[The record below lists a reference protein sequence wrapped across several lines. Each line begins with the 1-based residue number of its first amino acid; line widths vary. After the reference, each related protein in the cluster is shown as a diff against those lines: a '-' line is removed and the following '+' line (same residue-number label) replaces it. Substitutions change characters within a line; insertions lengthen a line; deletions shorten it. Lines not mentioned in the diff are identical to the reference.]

1 MSHRHQEHDYLP
13 AMGNDRLLPLYDA
26 FTWLLGVP
34 RVHRRLVE
42 LAAIE
47 PGHRV
52 LEIGCGTGNLTLRA
66 QRMHPDAEVMGIDPD
81 PLALERARRKAD
93 RAGLPVRWDRGKAGE
108 LPYADE
114 SVDRVLSAFMFH
126 HLDDAE
132 KKSALAEV
140 RRALRPRGRPDR
152 RPDWGTRPPPHH
164 VLPRHPLINR
174 GTLTGLPDSRPPSE
188 RAIRTQGACGSAFAP
203 TGARTSI
210 VVLAPQLQSVC
221 QRRSWCAKGQR
232 RVSARWKLR
241 WARDGVGPRC
251 PW

>member
-1 MSHRHQEHDYLP
+1 MAHRHQEHDYLP
-13 AMGNDRLLPLYDA
+13 AMGNDRLLPLYDT

-52 LEIGCGTGNLTLRA
+52 LEIGCGTGNLALRA
-66 QRMHPDAEVMGIDPD
+66 QRMHPDAEVVGIDPD

-108 LPYADE
+108 LPYPDE
-114 SVDRVLSAFMFH
+114 SVDRVLSALMFH

-140 RRALRPRGRPDR
+140 RRVLRPGGQLHLVDIAGHHHGRVGRRMLRNEHLRDNAGEGIPNRMREAGLTDVRTGERGRLR
-152 RPDWGTRPPPHH
+152 TTFYRATR
-164 VLPRHPLINR
+164 
-174 GTLTGLPDSRPPSE
+174 
-188 RAIRTQGACGSAFAP
+188 
-203 TGARTSI
+203 
-210 VVLAPQLQSVC
+210 
-221 QRRSWCAKGQR
+221 
-232 RVSARWKLR
+232 
-241 WARDGVGPRC
+241 
-251 PW
+251 

>member
-1 MSHRHQEHDYLP
+1 MTQRHQEHDYLP
-13 AMGNDRLLPLYDA
+13 AMGRDRLLPLYDP

-42 LAAIE
+42 LAGIE

-52 LEIGCGTGNLTLRA
+52 LEIGCGTGNLALRA
-66 QRMHPDAEVMGIDPD
+66 QRMHPDAEVVGIDPD

-93 RAGLPVRWDRGKAGE
+93 RAGLSVRWDRGKAGE

-140 RRALRPRGRPDR
+140 RRVLRPGGQLHLVDVAGHHHGRAGR
-152 RPDWGTRPPPHH
+152 RMLRNEHLRDNAGEGIPNRMREAGLTDVRTGEHGRLRTTFYRATR
-164 VLPRHPLINR
+164 
-174 GTLTGLPDSRPPSE
+174 
-188 RAIRTQGACGSAFAP
+188 
-203 TGARTSI
+203 
-210 VVLAPQLQSVC
+210 
-221 QRRSWCAKGQR
+221 
-232 RVSARWKLR
+232 
-241 WARDGVGPRC
+241 
-251 PW
+251 